1 MKILR
6 KITTRIVKMTEMNMT
21 VPIMAGTTKTMKFMM
36 MMMMMTMMMCDE
48 GRLTH
53 EDNPGR

>member
-6 KITTRIVKMTEMNMT
+6 KMTSRIVKMTEMNMT

-36 MMMMMTMMMCDE
+36 MMMTMMMCDE